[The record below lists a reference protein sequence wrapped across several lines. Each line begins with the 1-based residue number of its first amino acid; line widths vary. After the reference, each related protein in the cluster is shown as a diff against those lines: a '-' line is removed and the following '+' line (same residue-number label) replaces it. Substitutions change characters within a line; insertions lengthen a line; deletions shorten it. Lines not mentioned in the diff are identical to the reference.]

1 MPHSD
6 RLLQRHQHE
15 TLRRALGPR
24 ALSRR
29 RTSCSRT
36 PCSTQAREQDFDHR
50 DRRRRGGQQLHPIKT
65 LLHLGFTSM
74 PQTVG
79 GLHQLDRLHSR
90 ARQVNLQAAKSSR
103 VSRSIFEARTRRRT
117 TCRLLSSTVGLRAG
131 EHGTTVVVAV
141 ATAGRTGKHVRRHVP
156 VHTFGRARTVSQ
168 RRRRLSKP
176 APTK

>member
-50 DRRRRGGQQLHPIKT
+50 DRRRRGGQQLHSIKT
-65 LLHLGFTSM
+65 LSHLGFTSV
-74 PQTVG
+74 PHTVG

-90 ARQVNLQAAKSSR
+90 ARQVNLQAVKLPR
-103 VSRSIFEARTRRRT
+103 VSRSMFEARTRRRT
-117 TCRLLSSTVGLRAG
+117 ACRLLSNTVGLKAG
-131 EHGTTVVVAV
+131 GHGTTVVVAV
-141 ATAGRTGKHVRRHVP
+141 AAAGRTERHVRQHAP
-156 VHTFGRARTVSQ
+156 VRQFGRARTVSQ
-168 RRRRLSKP
+168 RRRRPSKP